1 MNRPGPPAP
10 STHDLQDQI
19 RNLQK
24 EVIRTYKH
32 IAELEAKHVQLHQ
45 YMLKSEKLAKEH
57 IAKVE
62 KEMNTRTEEL
72 RWILDGTIIRG
83 RMKGMG
89 QGGQ

>member
-24 EVIRTYKH
+24 EVIRAYKR
-32 IAELEAKHVQLHQ
+32 IDELESKYAQIYQ

-57 IAKVE
+57 IAMVE
-62 KEMNTRTEEL
+62 KEMNNRTGEL
-72 RWILDGTIIRG
+72 RWILDGTISRG